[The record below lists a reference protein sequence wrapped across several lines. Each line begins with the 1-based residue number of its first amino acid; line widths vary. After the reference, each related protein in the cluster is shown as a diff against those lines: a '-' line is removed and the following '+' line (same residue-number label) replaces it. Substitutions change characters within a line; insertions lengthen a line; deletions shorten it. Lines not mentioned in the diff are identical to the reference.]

1 MSAKTKQGRTHTLA
15 NNAKPTFLFML
26 EEKKILQKKD
36 QIYDL
41 YQFYFEIKFLTKCR
55 CILPRGEA
63 IEWWITTVP
72 NTAPDSPSDK
82 SGVVPVEIKG
92 TLVLVEGRS
101 DTATTSTVI

>member
-1 MSAKTKQGRTHTLA
+1 
-15 NNAKPTFLFML
+15 ML
-26 EEKKILQKKD
+26 EEKNILQKKD

-55 CILPRGEA
+55 CILPRWEA

-72 NTAPDSPSDK
+72 NRVPDSPSGK

-101 DTATTSTVI
+101 DTATSSTVI